1 MSTAIQAE
9 LERCV
14 RELHSTDPSV
24 QAEAAKAIQV
34 LTTSYGHEDAVVRS
48 GALPRLIE
56 LMERGT
62 VGVQERAAA
71 VVANLAVVAETARA
85 AAQAVVPLVQLLSR
99 GRLAKEIAAEAL
111 ANLAANPGEDQR
123 GTITAAGA
131 LGPLVDLVKGSSR
144 LAQENAASALQN
156 LAADHPENA
165 RNITEAGAVGPLVE
179 LLRLGTPL
187 AQERS
192 AGALLNLAADPDSET
207 AMVRAGAVR
216 PLLKLLTRFP
226 PRPRAQ
232 QRAAMLLSC
241 LARQHTLEILKQGNA
256 IKPLVELL
264 NCGNSAVEESAA
276 DVLFVL
282 TLHPRGWSEAKGLGM
297 LGRAHES
304 QSPKV
309 RLLVDPMYRKGPG
322 PGKTSEL
329 VALGLGSHAAASL
342 YI

>member
-1 MSTAIQAE
+1 MSAGIQAE
-9 LERCV
+9 LERQV
-14 RELHSTDPSV
+14 RELHSADPSV
-24 QAEAAKAIQV
+24 QAEAAKALQE

-71 VVANLAVVAETARA
+71 VVANLAVVVETARA
-85 AAQAVVPLVQLLSR
+85 AAQAVAPLVQLLSR
-99 GRLAKEIAAEAL
+99 SRLAKEIAAEAL
-111 ANLAANPGEDQR
+111 ANLAANPGEQR

-131 LGPLVDLVKGSSR
+131 LGPLVELVKDGSR
-144 LAQENAASALQN
+144 LSQENAASALQN

-165 RNITEAGAVGPLVE
+165 RLITEAGAIGPLVE

-187 AQERS
+187 AQERA
-192 AGALLNLAADPDSET
+192 AGALLNLTVDPDSET

-232 QRAAMLLSC
+232 QRAAMLLSS
-241 LARQHTLEILKQGNA
+241 LARQHTLEILKHGNA

-309 RLLVDPMYRKGPG
+309 RLLVDPTYRKNPG

-329 VALGLGSHAAASL
+329 IALGLGSGAAASL